1 MIRLIRLVLVMSLLA
16 STCFG
21 AGEKEQI
28 KVLAARMKYGLS
40 LKPVMPDAP
49 PNIRLNNV
57 PKSAPQAASE
67 GTSLSEQ
74 ATVPI
79 ASGWH
84 LNGGHAT
91 VEHVIAHGCPAWV
104 AQKYSSNALMLDQ
117 IHSGYHEMARGG
129 SYKMMTVKKDA
140 ATTLSQPAK
149 MQATSPCPGGVCPI
163 NRPRR
168 RGLFN

>member
-1 MIRLIRLVLVMSLLA
+1 MIRLIRFVLAMSLLA

-57 PKSAPQAASE
+57 AASE

-74 ATVPI
+74 ANVPI

-104 AQKYSSNALMLDQ
+104 AQKYSSNVSMLDQ

-129 SYKMMTVKKDA
+129 SYKMMTVSKKDA
-140 ATTLSQPAK
+140 AAAQPAK
-149 MQATSPCPGGVCPI
+149 TQTTVPAVSPCPGGVCPI
-163 NRPRR
+163 SRPRR